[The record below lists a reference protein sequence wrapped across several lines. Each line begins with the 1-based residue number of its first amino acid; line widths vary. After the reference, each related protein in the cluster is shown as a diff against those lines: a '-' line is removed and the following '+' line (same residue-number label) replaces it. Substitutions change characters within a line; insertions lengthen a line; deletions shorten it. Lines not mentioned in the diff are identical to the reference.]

1 MTNQIGIYNHET
13 GTNIV
18 RDMTNEELAQAA
30 ADTLASKETENMIA
44 NMAAAKQ
51 AVLDK
56 LGLTANEAAALL
68 G

>member
-1 MTNQIGIYNHET
+1 MTNQISIYNHET

-18 RDMTNEELAQAA
+18 RDMTDEELAQAA
-30 ADTLASKETENMIA
+30 ADNLASKETENMIA

-56 LGLTANEAAALL
+56 LGLNQNEAQALL